1 MSDGR
6 NYETVQQ
13 RLVPAMQDV
22 TTVGDVLGVAASEW
36 GDAEYMT
43 YAPSGES
50 FSFEGVHRR
59 TNRIANA
66 LTEIGVREG
75 DRVGLYLTNSPEFVF
90 SIFAS
95 AKAGAIESPIN
106 WKYREREMLHAIES
120 AEISTIIAEPVS
132 DMVDVLLAAADDADP
147 LERVVMTGERRFE
160 EVRELSTVDS
170 YRLSD
175 LTDTATDATP
185 SIDRGYTDPV
195 GILYTSGTTGL
206 PKPTVLT
213 NKSLLLA
220 AKSMLGVPFDS
231 DDVNYNPY
239 PLFHVNNQ
247 CYSML
252 MSAIHG
258 SPYVLSDGFSA
269 SQFWED
275 VTENDV
281 TSFNLIGGVPK
292 ILDSRF
298 SATDIPPND
307 LQFGLGPISTELW
320 EHFEETFDLTVIQL
334 YSQTES
340 PTLFV
345 NYPDPTQVTIGAF
358 GKPMF
363 PDLGH
368 EAWVEDEDGNTCSP
382 GKKGELV
389 RTDPGSM
396 QGYWKQPE
404 KTEETLRNGA
414 TYSGDIVRRDEDG
427 YFYYLDRKKF
437 MVRRSGENI
446 SAQEV
451 ENVIDEHPAISES
464 AIIPVP
470 DDFRGEEVKAIVQR
484 LDADVDERDVV
495 LQVARHLA
503 PYKTP
508 RYIEFVDEF
517 PRTPTERIQR
527 VQLAEKAA
535 ERDSHGWD
543 REVHFPDWREQ
554 L

>member
-22 TTVGDVLGVAASEW
+22 TTVGDVLDIATSEW

-43 YAPSGES
+43 YAPTGES
-50 FSFEGVHRR
+50 FTFGEVHRR

-66 LTEIGVREG
+66 LAEIGVSEG
-75 DRVGLYLTNSPEFVF
+75 DRVGLYLTDSPTFVF

-106 WKYREREMLHAIES
+106 WKYREREMMHAIES
-120 AEISTIIAEPVS
+120 AEISTIIAEPDD
-132 DMVDVLLAAADDADP
+132 DMVDVLLAVADDADP
-147 LERVVMTGERRFE
+147 LERVVMTGEHRFE
-160 EVRELSTVDS
+160 DVQELSTVDS
-170 YRLSD
+170 YLLSD
-175 LTDTATDATP
+175 ITNTVTDATP
-185 SIDRGYTDPV
+185 SVDREYEDPV

-213 NKSLLLA
+213 NKSFLLA

-252 MSAIHG
+252 TSALHG
-258 SPYVLSDGFSA
+258 SPYVLSDEFSI
-269 SQFWED
+269 SKFWDE

-292 ILDSRF
+292 MLDSQF
-298 SATDIPPND
+298 SAAEIPPND

-320 EHFEETFDLTVIQL
+320 EHFEEKFDLTVIQL

-345 NYPDPTQVTIGAF
+345 NYPDPTQVAIGAF

-382 GKKGELV
+382 GEKGELV

-404 KTEETLRNGA
+404 KTKETLQDGK
-414 TYSGDIVRRDEDG
+414 TYSGDIVRQDEDG

-451 ENVIDEHPAISES
+451 ENVIDEHPDISES

-484 LDADVDERDVV
+484 LNTDVAERDVV
-495 LQVARHLA
+495 LQVARNLA

-508 RYIEFVDEF
+508 RYVEFVDEF

-527 VQLAEKAA
+527 VKLADQEA
-535 ERDSHGWD
+535 ERESHGWN
-543 REVHFPDWREQ
+543 REEHFPDWQEQ

>member
-22 TTVGDVLGVAASEW
+22 TTVGEVLDIAASEW

-43 YAPSGES
+43 YAPTGES
-50 FSFEGVHRR
+50 FTFEDAHRR

-66 LTEIGVREG
+66 LTEIGVSEG
-75 DRVGLYLTNSPEFVF
+75 DRVGLYLTNSPAFVF

-106 WKYREREMLHAIES
+106 WKYREREMTHAIES
-120 AEISTIIAEPVS
+120 AEISTIIAEPDD
-132 DMVDVLLAAADDADP
+132 DMVDVLLAVADDADP
-147 LERVVMTGERRFE
+147 LERVVMTGEHRFE
-160 EVRELSTVDS
+160 EVQELATVDS
-170 YRLSD
+170 YLLSD
-175 LTDTATDATP
+175 ITSTVTDATP
-185 SIDRGYTDPV
+185 SIDRDYEDPV

-213 NKSLLLA
+213 NKSFLLA

-252 MSAIHG
+252 TSALHG
-258 SPYVLSDGFSA
+258 SPYVLSDGFSI
-269 SQFWED
+269 SQFWEE

-292 ILDSRF
+292 MLDSQF
-298 SATDIPPND
+298 AAEEIPPND

-320 EHFEETFDLTVIQL
+320 EHFEEKFDLTVIQL

-345 NYPDPTQVTIGAF
+345 NYPDPTQVAIGAF

-368 EAWVEDEDGNTCSP
+368 EAWVEDEEGNTCGP
-382 GKKGELV
+382 DEKGELV

-404 KTEETLRNGA
+404 KTEETLQDGK
-414 TYSGDIVRRDEDG
+414 TYSGDIVRQDEDG

-451 ENVIDEHPAISES
+451 ENVIDEHPDISES
-464 AIIPVP
+464 AIVPVP

-484 LDADVDERDVV
+484 LNTDVDERDVV
-495 LQVARHLA
+495 LQVARNLA

-508 RYIEFVDEF
+508 RYVEFVDEF

-527 VQLAEKAA
+527 VKLADQEADR
-535 ERDSHGWD
+535 ESHGWD
-543 REVHFPDWREQ
+543 REEGFPDWQEQ
-554 L
+554 V